1 MGTTVHTELG
11 ELNLH
16 LADEYQE
23 CLKESVFGVE
33 SNCGSIVHIAK
44 VNLDWGNKDVES
56 AEGDGPRCRLGL
68 SVDVTG
74 MAVCLTFK
82 RVESLVST
90 AISFQ
95 ALLKSLSASKKKST
109 HSQGRLTKSSGKG
122 AQFLKF
128 NLERCSVYVWGETGL
143 ENTVVPDPKRVNY
156 GSQGGRVMINVSAD
170 GTPRNANIFS
180 TISNENQKLKY
191 SVSLEIFQFSLCVNK
206 EKQSTQMEL
215 ERARSAYQEYME
227 ENRPVTNVTLF
238 DMQNAKFVQRSGG
251 LKDIAVCSLFSAT
264 DITIRWEPDVHL
276 SLIEL
281 VFQLK
286 LLVHNSKFQ
295 EHGNEHMEDVYHV
308 QDANWKKEA
317 ATGSGYLEKQK
328 KKESIFAVD
337 VETLNILADL
347 GDGVDAMVQVQSIFS
362 ENARIG
368 VLLEGL
374 MLSFN
379 GARVFKSSRM
389 QISRIPSVSANA
401 SDIKG
406 HVTTWDYVV
415 QGLDFHIIMPY
426 RLQLRAIDDVIEDML
441 RGLKLIIA
449 AKKNLIFPVK
459 KETSAVKKPSSVQFG
474 CIKFCIRKLTA
485 DIEEEPIQ
493 GWFDEHY
500 QLLKKEAA
508 ELAIRLNFLD
518 EFISKAKQGSKSTD
532 TVSSSQERKIS
543 FNNVE
548 VNIQDSSAIESM
560 REEIYKRSFRSYYQ
574 ACQNLVVSEGSG
586 ACVEGFQSGFRPS
599 TSRTSLLSV
608 SALDL
613 DLSLKKIDGGDVG
626 MIEVLKK
633 LDPVC
638 LENDIPFSRLY
649 GSNILLNT
657 GSLVVQLRNYAFPL
671 FSGSLGKCEGQ
682 LVLAQQVS
690 LRNLIV
696 YHPSKY
702 PNFFFMFM
710 LIACSGILWLI
721 KSC

>member
-33 SNCGSIVHIAK
+33 SNCGSIMHIAK
-44 VNLDWGNKDVES
+44 VSLDWGKKDVES
-56 AEGDGPRCRLGL
+56 SEDDGPKCRLGL

-74 MAVCLTFK
+74 MGVCLTYK

-122 AQFLKF
+122 TQFLKF
-128 NLERCSVYVWGETGL
+128 NLERCSVRVWGEIGL
-143 ENTVVPDPKRVNY
+143 ENTIVPDPKRVNY
-156 GSQGGRVMINVSAD
+156 GSQGGRIIIDMSAD
-170 GTPRNANIFS
+170 GTPRNANIMS
-180 TISNENQKLKY
+180 TISNECQKLKY
-191 SVSLEIFQFSLCVNK
+191 SISLEIFQFNLCVNK

-215 ERARSAYQEYME
+215 ERARTVYQEYME

-251 LKDIAVCSLFSAT
+251 LKDIAVCSLFSAA
-264 DITIRWEPDVHL
+264 DITVRWEPDVHL

-281 VFQLK
+281 VLQLK
-286 LLVHNSKFQ
+286 LLVHNSKLHEQ
-295 EHGNEHMEDVYHV
+295 GNEHMVDLSHV
-308 QDANWKKEA
+308 QNPNGKKEA
-317 ATGSGYLEKQK
+317 TIESGHLEKQK

-337 VETLNILADL
+337 VEMLSISAGL

-379 GARVFKSSRM
+379 GARIFKSSRM
-389 QISRIPSVSANA
+389 QISRIPSVSASA
-401 SDIKG
+401 SDTKG
-406 HVTTWDYVV
+406 HVVTTWDWVV
-415 QGLDFHIIMPY
+415 QGLDFHICIPY

-449 AKKNLIFPVK
+449 AKTNLIFPVK
-459 KETSAVKKPSSVQFG
+459 ESSKVKKPSSVQFG

-493 GWFDEHY
+493 GWLDEHY

-518 EFISKAKQGSKSTD
+518 EFILKAKHGSKSTD

-548 VNIQDSSAIESM
+548 VDVKDSSTIESM
-560 REEIYKRSFRSYYQ
+560 REDIYKRSFRSYYQ
-574 ACQNLVVSEGSG
+574 ACQNLVLSEGSG
-586 ACVEGFQSGFRPS
+586 ACVEDFQAGFRPS
-599 TSRTSLLSV
+599 ASRASLLSI

-638 LENDIPFSRLY
+638 LKNDVPFSRLY
-649 GSNILLNT
+649 GTNILLNT
-657 GSLVVQLRNYAFPL
+657 GSLVVQLRDYTFPL
-671 FSGSLGKCEGQ
+671 FSGSSGKCEGR

-690 LRNLIV
+690 LRILIV
-696 YHPSKY
+696 SHHSIYTI
-702 PNFFFMFM
+702 F
-710 LIACSGILWLI
+710 
-721 KSC
+721 SCLY